1 MGTGPVDRHTLN
13 SEYVMYLCH
22 THNRFINV
30 IFNLKKNC
38 FCMHTKTDTHLTWI
52 LIWIENE
59 IWTWNGGSHLWS
71 VLVSDW
77 WFSPSPDAATPG
89 QTRH

>member
-30 IFNLKKNC
+30 VFNLKK
-38 FCMHTKTDTHLTWI
+38 TKLFLYAH
-52 LIWIENE
+52 ENRHSSYLDFDLDRE
-59 IWTWNGGSHLWS
+59 RDLD
-71 VLVSDW
+71 LEW
-77 WFSPSPDAATPG
+77 W
-89 QTRH
+89 